1 MSDTKTE
8 IEKEPKNNSN
18 HIAGC
23 GIFLVILAMVI
34 FLISV
39 TVYSYFDHKNA
50 FNSITQESSVP
61 TDLAPLSD
69 AEAVEALDRKF
80 SDFGRLVKN
89 EKFASMSLSLSE
101 LNLAVASFDKLAEFK
116 NTFFVTAI
124 TDEHIE
130 ARSSFKVNV
139 GFDGIR
145 HFNGL
150 LKLKPVIAQGS
161 IFPIIENAIP
171 DTGADVPPKILQA
184 IPVLMFVEYRNDESI
199 QDVFHKLTK
208 VELNN
213 GALFIESDPA
223 NTEASIMDTDV
234 SADVSIGFQ
243 LFGLLTFIFVT
254 TLAFALWF
262 TKFKKKTK
270 ATE

>member
-1 MSDTKTE
+1 MSETTTE
-8 IEKEPKNNSN
+8 NEEKSKENSN

-23 GIFLVILAMVI
+23 GIFLVILGMVV

-39 TVYSYFDHKNA
+39 TVYSYFDYKNA
-50 FNSITQESSVP
+50 FTSITQETAVP
-61 TDLAPLSD
+61 TEIAPVTD
-69 AEAVEALDRKF
+69 TAAVTALDKKF
-80 SDFGRLVKN
+80 SDFGILVK
-89 EKFASMSLSLSE
+89 EKKHATMDLTIDE
-101 LNLAVASFDKLAEFK
+101 LNLAIASFDKLSEFK

-124 TDEHIE
+124 TDKHIE
-130 ARSSFKVNV
+130 ARSSFQVNA
-139 GFDGIR
+139 GFSGIR

-161 IFPIIENAIP
+161 IFPIIEEAEP

-213 GALFIESDPA
+213 GTLHIVSNPD
-223 NTEASIMDTDV
+223 NTETSIIDRDV
-234 SADVSIGFQ
+234 SAETSIGFQ

-254 TLAFALWF
+254 TIAFALWYS
-262 TKFKKKTK
+262 KFKKKQK
-270 ATE
+270 AHE